1 MGIRELLQI
10 SRERRLYMSIKKYP
24 HLFDPFAIGN
34 TVFRNRIF
42 ASPEGY
48 YNVGADNLPSL
59 DEIAFFE
66 RKAIGG
72 LASVC
77 VGDCIVDSATGTH
90 YPYLIRMDDVNTLP
104 GLSALASAISRH
116 GAVAAAELSHAG
128 MYARY
133 VKDPG
138 GQNYGPDSTGE
149 AENRKASSKG
159 GILYGPVYMA
169 DGKYG
174 EVEAMPEELIYHI
187 IDKFGQGAAWA
198 KRCGFNMV
206 TVHAGHGWLLA
217 QFMSPIINTRAD
229 SWGGSFENRMRF
241 PLAVVDSIRKY
252 VGRDFPI
259 EIRISGAECG
269 ENTYDLTEGIKIAK
283 ALDGKVDI
291 LHISAGHHEI
301 GDAFL
306 VTHPSMFMEDGVN
319 VKYAAEIKKHV
330 NTPVATVG
338 ALTDPEMMEEIIAS
352 GKADIVQIGR
362 QSIADPDL
370 PVKAR
375 MGLEDDIDKCMRCCM
390 CFSGAGTHRSLQCA
404 INPAIGRELEER
416 NTAVLQRAKRRVLV
430 AGGGVGGMQAALT
443 ASKLGH
449 DVILC
454 EKTDH
459 LGGVLRC
466 EINVPFKKRL
476 EEYLDRQALR
486 ISRAPITLR
495 MNTEVTPEFAEAI
508 SPDAIIAALGARPA
522 VPQIQGIDGKNVF
535 GAEELYYYPGQ
546 AGSKIAIIGGGL
558 VGIELGVFMAMRGK
572 EIAIIEVLDE
582 LSVDPYGMHSAALM
596 FQIEKLGIDVHLNT
610 TVKSIFDAGVSCEN
624 KDGPFQL
631 TADTVAYATGQTP
644 LRNEAFALSRYA
656 PEFYQIGDCLTP
668 KNVLAAN
675 QAGYTAARSIGRI

>member
-1 MGIRELLQI
+1 
-10 SRERRLYMSIKKYP
+10 MSVSKYP
-24 HLFDPFAIGN
+24 KLFEPFAIGN

-72 LASVC
+72 MASVC
-77 VGDCIVDSATGTH
+77 VGDCIIDSATGTH

-104 GLSALASAISRH
+104 GLSALASAITRH

-138 GQNYGPDSTGE
+138 GQNYGPDATGE
-149 AENRKASSKG
+149 ASARKADANG
-159 GILYGPVYMA
+159 GTIYGPMYMA
-169 DGKYG
+169 DSKYG
-174 EVEAMPEELIYHI
+174 EVEAMPEELILRI
-187 IDKFGQGAAWA
+187 IDKYGKAAAWA

-206 TVHAGHGWLLA
+206 TVHAGHGWMLA
-217 QFMSPIINTRAD
+217 QFMSSIVNTRD
-229 SWGGSFENRMRF
+229 DRWGGSFENRMRF
-241 PLAVVDSIRKY
+241 TLAVIESIRKN

-259 EIRISGAECG
+259 EIRISGSECT
-269 ENTYDLTEGIKIAK
+269 EDTYDLNEGIEIAK

-306 VTHPSMFMEDGVN
+306 VTHPTMFMEDGVN

-330 NTPVATVG
+330 KTPVATVG

-352 GKADIVQIGR
+352 GKADIVQLGR

-370 PVKAR
+370 PIKAR
-375 MGLEDDIDKCMRCCM
+375 LGREDDIDKCMRCCM

-404 INPAIGRELEER
+404 INPTIGRELEER
-416 NTAVLQRAKRRVLV
+416 NTATLLRSKKRVLV
-430 AGGGVGGMQAALT
+430 AGGGIGGMQAALT

-449 DVILC
+449 EVVLC

-466 EINVPFKKRL
+466 EMNVPFKVRL

-486 ISRAPITLR
+486 ISRAPITVR
-495 MNTEVTPEFAEAI
+495 MNTEVTPDLAEKLY
-508 SPDAIIAALGARPA
+508 PDAIVAALGARPSI
-522 VPQIQGIDGKNVF
+522 PQIPGIDGKNVL
-535 GAEELYYYPGQ
+535 GAEEIYFHPAQ
-546 AGSKIAIIGGGL
+546 AGKNLVIIGGGL
-558 VGIELGVFMAMRGK
+558 VGIELAVFMAMYGK
-572 EIAIIEVLDE
+572 QISIVEILDE
-582 LSVDPYGMHSAALM
+582 LTTDPYGMHSAALM
-596 FQIEKLGIDVHLNT
+596 FQIEKLGIRVYT
-610 TVKSIFDAGVSCEN
+610 GTEVKNISDAAVQCEN
-624 KDGPFQL
+624 KDGAFEIK
-631 TADTVAYATGQTP
+631 TNTVIYAIGQTP
-644 LRNEAFALSRYA
+644 LREEAFALSCCA

-668 KNVLAAN
+668 KNILAAN
-675 QAGYTAARSIGRI
+675 QAGYAAARAIGRI